1 MACTERRDN
10 DSMSRPTFKVGEVST
25 LLGMPNQTIRYFDKE
40 GVVVPFSDP
49 RTGHRMYSVYDIYKI
64 SMRRQYKN
72 LGISVADTKDILNGN
87 DIEAIKDKLAIS
99 ARELAREKLLTELRC
114 ESLDIFRERIQRIP
128 QNLYR
133 YTFRPRPA
141 RWHHLHMRDRQLVNS
156 PNCTEARRIAMDFMP
171 LSVYTFR
178 FSKEQCDL
186 YFSKERPTTV
196 PPHLEWDVTFDSPYA
211 ERVGFDKIDT
221 AFYVPEVQ
229 GCVYT
234 VFKQLETCYLDIEQL
249 RPAMTHLK
257 EHNLLLNGDVCGNI
271 IINYSN
277 DQGENERFFEAWLPV
292 EKQVAIS

>member
-1 MACTERRDN
+1 
-10 DSMSRPTFKVGEVST
+10 
-25 LLGMPNQTIRYFDKE
+25 MPNQTIRYFDKE

-141 RWHHLHMRDRQLVNS
+141 RWHHLHMRDRQLV
-156 PNCTEARRIAMDFMP
+156 TRRARSASVAMVLRF
-171 LSVYTFR
+171 SVYTFR
-178 FSKEQCDL
+178 FQKAMHSIFKRAA
-186 YFSKERPTTV
+186 RPFRAFK
-196 PPHLEWDVTFDSPYA
+196 WDVTFDS
-211 ERVGFDKIDT
+211 V
-221 AFYVPEVQ
+221 
-229 GCVYT
+229 
-234 VFKQLETCYLDIEQL
+234 
-249 RPAMTHLK
+249 
-257 EHNLLLNGDVCGNI
+257 
-271 IINYSN
+271 
-277 DQGENERFFEAWLPV
+277 
-292 EKQVAIS
+292 